1 MVYYGS
7 LSQSVIVSL
16 CQSQSSFSRALVNIG
31 NVEVNSIVTG
41 MVRLVIRIDRIV
53 QRIVI
58 IARALKKKNSVG
70 DLFQSRRWKRGE

>member
-1 MVYYGS
+1 M
-7 LSQSVIVSL
+7 
-16 CQSQSSFSRALVNIG
+16 NIG

-70 DLFQSRRWKRGE
+70 DLFQRRRWKKGE